1 VENSRVAAF
10 CDSLIEPE
18 SPTGALPADPE
29 GGADLGPVRA
39 VGPLTRDLLRD
50 VALDVQ
56 ESLAGG
62 LAVGGELPE
71 GFATVGPTGEPWARR
86 RHRGIGVVYHFAR
99 PDDGALRRPLL
110 LESLALAHRSLRG
123 RVSLV
128 S

>member
-1 VENSRVAAF
+1 VQNSRVLAF
-10 CDSLIEPE
+10 CDLPIESESL
-18 SPTGALPADPE
+18 TGALPADPE
-29 GGADLGPVRA
+29 GAADLGPVRA
-39 VGPLTRDLLRD
+39 VGTLARDLLRD

-62 LAVGGELPE
+62 LAVGGELPK
-71 GFATVGPTGEPWARR
+71 GFATVGPTGEPWVRR
-86 RHRGIGVVYHFAR
+86 GHRGIGVAYHFAR
-99 PDDGALRRPLL
+99 PDDGALRRTLL